1 MNQSFFIGAVGAHQQ
16 QKRLNVQ
23 GNNIANV
30 NTYGFKAEKGRF
42 AALMYEDIKAVD
54 DAQLPAGAGACLWTT
69 DTDFSSGAGVDT
81 GRAQDYMIS
90 GDGFFA
96 LVDLAT
102 NEVSLTRN
110 GAFSIAELQ
119 RATGETD
126 EQGQPVIERV
136 MYLSDGDGRFV
147 LSDTGSMIEVTVTQ
161 TSRWESS
168 IISIITVWSIWM
180 EQGFSQ
186 LKKTAVSGL
195 GMGRWFAGCWSH
207 PMWIWRRK

>member
-30 NTYGFKAEKGRF
+30 NTYGFKAEK
-42 AALMYEDIKAVD
+42 
-54 DAQLPAGAGACLWTT
+54 GAGACLWTT

-147 LSDTGSMIEVTVTQ
+147 LSDTGSMIEVTDGDADQ
-161 TSRWESS
+161 
-168 IISIITVWSIWM
+168 
-180 EQGFSQ
+180 
-186 LKKTAVSGL
+186 
-195 GMGRWFAGCWSH
+195 
-207 PMWIWRRK
+207 RRLHNGN

>member
-42 AALMYEDIKAVD
+42 AALMYEDIKAID
-54 DAQLPAGAGACLWTT
+54 NAQLPSGAGACLWTT
-69 DTDFSSGAGVDT
+69 DTDFSSGAGIDT

-96 LVDLAT
+96 LVDLTT

-126 EQGQPVIERV
+126 ENGQPVIERV

-147 LSDTGSMIEVTVTQ
+147 LSDTGSMIEVTD
-161 TSRWESS
+161 
-168 IISIITVWSIWM
+168 
-180 EQGFSQ
+180 GN
-186 LKKTAVSGL
+186 A
-195 GMGRWFAGCWSH
+195 
-207 PMWIWRRK
+207 

>member
-1 MNQSFFIGAVGAHQQ
+1 
-16 QKRLNVQ
+16 
-23 GNNIANV
+23 
-30 NTYGFKAEKGRF
+30 
-42 AALMYEDIKAVD
+42 
-54 DAQLPAGAGACLWTT
+54 
-69 DTDFSSGAGVDT
+69 
-81 GRAQDYMIS
+81 MIS

-147 LSDTGSMIEVTVTQ
+147 LSDTGSMIEVTDGDADQPVG
-161 TSRWESS
+161 
-168 IISIITVWSIWM
+168 IFDYINYNGM
-180 EQGFSQ
+180 EHLDGTRF
-186 LKKTAVSGL
+186 L
-195 GMGRWFAGCWSH
+195 AGGNDEGD
-207 PMWIWRRK
+207 